1 MKILEINKFYYL
13 RRGAERH
20 MIDVVELLESKHH
33 DVAVFTM
40 KHPKTIASAWEKFFV
55 SYVGYNKGDST
66 LWQRM
71 IGIGRIFWS
80 FEARKNIRALLQS
93 FRPDIVHLHNIYH
106 QISPSILT
114 PLKQSGAL
122 IVMTVHD
129 YSLIS
134 PDKDQYYESV
144 GQEYW
149 KFLRVKKYSLAKRML
164 LVLKM
169 YIEKYF
175 DLYFKTIDI
184 FVAPSQ
190 LVKDTLIRGGMQAH
204 DIVVIPH
211 FIAHVPTLRTNGAD
225 EKYAL
230 YCGSISKEKGIVE
243 LVRIFSDM
251 KVKLVLAGSLEGGF
265 ILPSSEWIEY
275 LGQQSRDEVEA
286 LMREAVC
293 VVSGS
298 QLPETFGLIAL
309 EAMSFGKP
317 FFGLKSGAFVE
328 LVENG
333 KNGFLADDFDGLEQA
348 LLQFTSGDM
357 KFDASFIQSYAV
369 QKYGASAYYAKF
381 MALAETKK

>member
-20 MIDVVELLESKHH
+20 MIDVVELLESHHH

-40 KHPKTIASAWEKFFV
+40 KHPKTIASAWERFFV

-71 IGIGRIFWS
+71 IGVGRIFWS
-80 FEARKNIRALLQS
+80 FEARKNMQTLLQS

-184 FVAPSQ
+184 FIAPSQ
-190 LVKDTLIRGGMQAH
+190 LVKDTLIRGGMQSR
-204 DIVVIPH
+204 DIAVIPH
-211 FIAHVPTLRTNGAD
+211 FIAHVPTLRANGAD

-275 LGQQSRDEVEA
+275 LGQQSRDEVEV
-286 LMREAVC
+286 LMRDAVC

-333 KNGFLADDFDGLEQA
+333 KNGFLADDFDGLNQA
-348 LLQFTSGDM
+348 LQQFIAGTM
-357 KFDASFIQSYAV
+357 TFDSQFIQSYAV
-369 QKYGASAYYAKF
+369 QKYGAYAYYVKF
-381 MALAETKK
+381 MALAEMKK

>member
-1 MKILEINKFYYL
+1 
-13 RRGAERH
+13 